1 MAAAAGDAA
10 PPAACARLVAALPAP
25 WRELAESYGV
35 VAAPAP
41 GDNADADAA
50 EARLLWP
57 NNVVALDAAAFACG
71 RLARGG
77 GLDGHA
83 HDARE
88 LERCRALAARAQ
100 TLLAGTVVGRGDESD
115 HPWLALCA
123 PALLGGAAA
132 PPAAAGANAAAAAA
146 VADAGAAPLLL
157 VSEAELRRAC
167 GGALAPGLRFASS
180 ALPQEAAR
188 CAREL
193 AEADHGGGAGGL
205 ANAAA
210 AFSSLARFLAGELDG
225 AEEGGEGE
233 GEDEDEAAGLQRGS
247 ATYLR
252 PLDRHGCGAVFP
264 HFAVA
269 RTGAGSL
276 VGVVGATVYT

>member
-77 GLDGHA
+77 GLDGHSP
-83 HDARE
+83 DARE

-115 HPWLALCA
+115 HPWLAVCA

-132 PPAAAGANAAAAAA
+132 GAIAAAA
-146 VADAGAAPLLL
+146 DAGEGAAPLLVL

-167 GGALAPGLRFASS
+167 GGALAPGLHFASS

-188 CAREL
+188 YAREL
-193 AEADHGGGAGGL
+193 AEADRAGGAGGL

-210 AFSSLARFLAGELDG
+210 AFSSLARVLAGELDG
-225 AEEGGEGE
+225 AEEGEEG
-233 GEDEDEAAGLQRGS
+233 EDEAAGLQRGS

-252 PLDRHGCGAVFP
+252 PLDCHGCGAVFP